1 MAGTGCRAT
10 LTYVMHAKQET
21 PIDRPAYRD
30 AQSRAYPAATEAT
43 HPVTPELDHTKAL
56 TFDLF
61 GTVLD
66 LGGSLTPYIAGF
78 LEQQGSKADAAEFWT
93 QLRYRQRIEQYQDS
107 LVELG
112 HSGYLETVEKA
123 FSYVSRLNGLDPTR
137 EAIKTWME
145 SWQQLN
151 AFTEVVGALDRLR
164 TRFKLVAL
172 SNGNPWFLDHLVK
185 NRIQYDFDEV
195 LSVEL
200 VGVFKPSPAVYR
212 RAARELDLEP
222 GELLMVSADSFDVM
236 GARMCGFRGAYI
248 NRYTLPFEDTEDR
261 YLPDLTVTNF
271 TELAEALGT

>member
-1 MAGTGCRAT
+1 M
-10 LTYVMHAKQET
+10 K
-21 PIDRPAYRD
+21 
-30 AQSRAYPAATEAT
+30 
-43 HPVTPELDHTKAL
+43 PELEHTKAL

-66 LGGSLTPYIAGF
+66 LGGSLTPYIATF
-78 LEQQGSKADAAEFWT
+78 LEEQGGDADAAEFWQ

-123 FSYVSRLNGLDPTR
+123 FSYVSRLNGLDPSR
-137 EAIKTWME
+137 DEIKRWME
-145 SWQQLN
+145 SWQMLSP
-151 AFTEVVGALDRLR
+151 FPEVVAGLDRLR

-185 NRIQYDFDEV
+185 NRIQYEFDDV

-200 VGVFKPSPAVYR
+200 VGIFKPSPAVYR

-222 GELLMVSADSFDVM
+222 NELLMVSANSFDVM
-236 GARMCGFRGAYI
+236 GARMCGLRGAYI
-248 NRYTLPFEDTEDR
+248 NRYGLPFEDTEDR
-261 YLPDLTVTNF
+261 YLPDVTVTNF
-271 TELAEALGT
+271 TDLADALDT